1 VLLGAGPTHGA
12 MPRGQWT
19 SADGPGEDGGV
30 TQPRVVRVGPLMPFL
45 EEALVREYDAP
56 SLADVGSATAGLEVA
71 VAGGGTLVGAAE
83 MDALPDLRAVTN
95 FGVGY
100 DNVDVEEATRRGI
113 VVSNTPDVLTD
124 AVADLSVALVLDV
137 MRQVSASERW
147 LRRGEWA
154 SGGRFP
160 LTRDVRG
167 ATVGILGLGRI
178 GHAVAERLVAFGAI
192 IAYHSRSPKD
202 VSWAYHDSPLA
213 LAAASDVLVV
223 LTPGGAGT
231 EHLVDAA
238 VLDALGP
245 EGYLVNVA
253 RGSVVDEDALVAA
266 LEAGRIA
273 GAGLDVFAD
282 EPHVPAA
289 LLEREDVVLLPH
301 VGSATVQTREAM
313 ARLVLDN
320 VAAFVGK
327 GELVT
332 PVG

>member
-1 VLLGAGPTHGA
+1 MT
-12 MPRGQWT
+12 
-19 SADGPGEDGGV
+19 AD
-30 TQPRVVRVGPLMPFL
+30 TQHPVRVVQLGGLMPF
-45 EEALVREYDAP
+45 VREWLTERYAAP
-56 SLADVGSATAGLEVA
+56 ALADLEDPAGVVVA
-71 VAGGGTLVGAAE
+71 VVGGGAAVGAAE
-83 MDALPDLRAVTN
+83 MDALPDLAAIAN

-100 DNVDVEEATRRGI
+100 DNVDVAEATRRGI

-124 AVADLSVALVLDV
+124 AVADLAVFLVIDV
-137 MRQVSASERW
+137 
-147 LRRGEWA
+147 LRGITAADRFVRSGAWGRGE
-154 SGGRFP
+154 RVP

-167 ATVGILGLGRI
+167 SVVGVLGLGRI
-178 GHAVAERLVAFGAI
+178 GTAAAERLEVFGAEVH
-192 IAYHSRSPKD
+192 YHSRSPKD
-202 VSWAYHDSPLA
+202 VVWTYHATPTA
-213 LAAASDVLVV
+213 LAAASDVLLV

-231 EHLVDAA
+231 DRLVDAA

-245 EGYLVNVA
+245 DGHLVNVA

-301 VGSATVQTREAM
+301 VGSATTQTREAM
-313 ARLVLDN
+313 GRLVLDN
-320 VAAFVGK
+320 VDAFLAR

-332 PVG
+332 PVA

>member
-1 VLLGAGPTHGA
+1 
-12 MPRGQWT
+12 M
-19 SADGPGEDGGV
+19 S
-30 TQPRVVRVGPLMPFL
+30 QPRVVRIGPLMPFL
-45 EEALVREYDAP
+45 EEALEREYAAP
-56 SLADVGSATAGLEVA
+56 LIADVDGRPAGLQVA
-71 VAGGGTLVGAAE
+71 VAGGGSRVGAAE

-100 DNVDVEEATRRGI
+100 DNVDVAEATRRGI

-124 AVADLSVALVLDV
+124 AVADLTVALVLDV
-137 MRQVSASERW
+137 LRQVSAAERW
-147 LRRGEWA
+147 LRGGGWA
-154 SGGRFP
+154 SGARFP

-178 GHAVAERLVAFGAI
+178 GEAVAERLEVFGAT
-192 IAYHSRSPKD
+192 IAYHSRHPKG
-202 VSWAYHDSPLA
+202 AALTYHDSPVA

-223 LTPGGAGT
+223 LTPGGPDT
-231 EHLVDAA
+231 VHLVGAE

-245 EGYLVNVA
+245 EGYLVNVS
-253 RGSVVDEDALVAA
+253 RGSVVDEEALIAA

-289 LLEREDVVLLPH
+289 LLSREDVVLLPH
-301 VGSATVQTREAM
+301 IGSATVQTREAM
-313 ARLVLDN
+313 ASLVLDN
-320 VAAFVGK
+320 VAAFLER

-332 PVG
+332 PVN

>member
-1 VLLGAGPTHGA
+1 MTP
-12 MPRGQWT
+12 
-19 SADGPGEDGGV
+19 S
-30 TQPRVVRVGPLMPFL
+30 RVVRVGSLMPLL
-45 EEALVREYDAP
+45 EEALVAAYDAP
-56 SLADVGSATAGLEVA
+56 SLADVGGATAGIEVA
-71 VAGGGTLVGAAE
+71 VAGGGTPVGAAE
-83 MDALPDLRAVTN
+83 MDALPDLRAVAN
-95 FGVGY
+95 FGVGH
-100 DNVDVEEATRRGI
+100 DNVDVAEATRRGI

-137 MRQVSASERW
+137 MRQVGAAQRW

-154 SGGRFP
+154 AGGRFP

-167 ATVGILGLGRI
+167 STIGILGLGRI
-178 GHAVAERLVAFGAI
+178 GHAVAERLEVFGAV
-192 IAYHSRSPKD
+192 IAYHSRSPKG
-202 VSWAYHDSPLA
+202 VAWAYHDSPVA
-213 LAAASDVLVV
+213 LAEASDVLVV
-223 LTPGGAGT
+223 LTPGGPGT

-253 RGSVVDEDALVAA
+253 RGSVVDETELIAA

-282 EPHVPAA
+282 EPHVPAE
-289 LLEREDVVLLPH
+289 LLRREDVVLLPH

-320 VAAFVGK
+320 VAAFLERGD
-327 GELVT
+327 LVT
-332 PVG
+332 QVAEQRSSVEEPRHHRATQR

>member
-1 VLLGAGPTHGA
+1 VSLDAKHP
-12 MPRGQWT
+12 
-19 SADGPGEDGGV
+19 V
-30 TQPRVVRVGPLMPFL
+30 RVVQLGGLMPF
-45 EEALVREYDAP
+45 VRQWLTERYAAP
-56 SLADVGSATAGLEVA
+56 ELADLPDPAGVQVA
-71 VAGGGTLVGAAE
+71 VVGGGAPAGAAE
-83 MDALPDLRAVTN
+83 MDALPDLRAIVN

-100 DNVDVEEATRRGI
+100 DNVDVAEARRRGI

-124 AVADLSVALVLDV
+124 TVADLAAFLVVDV
-137 MRQVSASERW
+137 
-147 LRRGEWA
+147 LRGITAADRFVRSGAWARGEQL
-154 SGGRFP
+154 P

-167 ATVGILGLGRI
+167 AVVGVLGLGRI
-178 GHAVAERLVAFGAI
+178 GTAAAHRLEAFGAVVH
-192 IAYHSRSPKD
+192 YHSRSPKG
-202 VSWAYHDSPLA
+202 VVWTYHASPVE

-231 EHLVDAA
+231 DGLVDAA

-245 EGYLVNVA
+245 EGFLVNVA

-266 LEAGRIA
+266 LEEGRIA

-301 VGSATVQTREAM
+301 VGSATTQTREAM
-313 ARLVLDN
+313 GRLVLDN
-320 VAAFVGK
+320 VDAFLER

-332 PVG
+332 RVG